1 MSSASI
7 GSGAQTYDAS
17 SISSWYQWSRPACM
31 WTRRSAAP
39 RRTTTTLAIDG
50 VAASASSAIC
60 FSGTTLP
67 RR

>member
-7 GSGAQTYDAS
+7 GSGAHTNEAS
-17 SISSWYQWSRPACM
+17 CISSWYQWSRPACM
-31 WTRRSAAP
+31 CTRRSAAP
-39 RRTTTTLAIDG
+39 RRTTTTPVIDG

-60 FSGTTLP
+60 LSGTTLP